1 MKKKSFLVEI
11 AAALEKQDTFMKKNG
26 LAVLIG
32 FCVQFLPA
40 KTAPFKLGVENI
52 SQQMITWLADRRI
65 GLITNQTGRTQTGK
79 FTVDILRDHGIAVQA
94 LLVPEHGING
104 TVLAERDVHDAMDT
118 TRSLPIISLY
128 GNGTGKHFS
137 DEVTKNIDAF
147 VFDIQDSGMRHYT
160 YISTLF
166 YAIEACARHNK
177 SLVVLDRPNPLGRVV
192 EGPLVDAH
200 LKSFIAVAPIPLR
213 HGMTVGELAHYF
225 NKSCFNNK
233 ANVRVVP
240 MSGYQ
245 DKKQQMEKCALNLS
259 PNIQTLDACYGY
271 SFLGLLGEI
280 RPFDVG
286 IATQWAFQCIMLP
299 KDLNVSSTFWAT
311 LRISL
316 AKHSIASTDFTYYS
330 TRKKKQMVGLRIV
343 INNIQA
349 VSTCTLLADIITN
362 ARNHAIPLTFSKAFD
377 TAIGSKLAR
386 PSFENPKAWAC
397 FMQSTK
403 DAVRKFCK
411 QTQNAY
417 IYKPAPTC
425 IAQQ

>member
-1 MKKKSFLVEI
+1 
-11 AAALEKQDTFMKKNG
+11 MKKNG
-26 LAVLIG
+26 LALLIG
-32 FCVQFLPA
+32 FCVNFLPA
-40 KTAPFKLGVENI
+40 KTVPFKLGVENI
-52 SQQMITWLADRRI
+52 SQPIIALLTDRRV
-65 GLITNQTGRTQTGK
+65 GLITNQTGRTQTGRQ
-79 FTVDILRDHGIAVQA
+79 TVDILRDHGLVVQA

-104 TVLAERDVHDAMDT
+104 TVLAERDVHDAIDT

-166 YAIEACARHNK
+166 YAIAACARHNK
-177 SLVVLDRPNPLGRVV
+177 SLVVLDRPNPLGRII

-225 NKSCFNNK
+225 NNACFNKK
-233 ANVRVVP
+233 ASIKVVP
-240 MSGYQ
+240 MAGYQ
-245 DKKQQMEKCALNLS
+245 DKKEHLKKCALNLS

-299 KDLNVSSTFWAT
+299 QELKVPATFWAT

-316 AKHSIASTDFTYYS
+316 AKHSIVSTEFSYYS
-330 TRKKKQMVGLRIV
+330 TRKKKQMVGLRIA
-343 INNIQA
+343 INNIRS

-362 ARNHAIPLTFSKAFD
+362 ARNHAIPLSFSKAFD
-377 TAIGSKLAR
+377 TAIGSSLAR
-386 PSFENPKAWAC
+386 PSLENPKVWPC
-397 FMQSTK
+397 FMLATT
-403 DAVRKFCK
+403 DAVKRFCK
-411 QTQNAY
+411 QAQDSY
-417 IYKPAPTC
+417 IYKPIPTC
-425 IAQQ
+425 ISYH

>member
-1 MKKKSFLVEI
+1 
-11 AAALEKQDTFMKKNG
+11 MKKNG

-32 FCVQFLPA
+32 FCVHFLPA
-40 KTAPFKLGVENI
+40 KTVPFKLGVENI
-52 SQQMITWLADRRI
+52 SQPMISWLTDRRV
-65 GLITNQTGRTQTGK
+65 GLITNQTGRTQKGRQ
-79 FTVDILRDHGIAVQA
+79 TVDILRDHGIAVQA

-104 TVLAERDVHDAMDT
+104 TVLAERDVHDAMDP

-137 DEVTKNIDAF
+137 DEATKNIDAF

-166 YAIEACARHNK
+166 YAIEACVRHSK

-225 NKSCFNNK
+225 NGSCFNKK
-233 ANVRVVP
+233 ASINVVP
-240 MSGYQ
+240 MVGYQ
-245 DKKQQMEKCALNLS
+245 DKKQHLKKCALNLS

-299 KDLNVSSTFWAT
+299 KDLKVSSTFWST
-311 LRISL
+311 LRLSL
-316 AKHSIASTDFTYYS
+316 AKQSIASTDFTYYS
-330 TRKKKQMVGLRIV
+330 IRKKKQMVGLRIA
-343 INNIQA
+343 INNIHA
-349 VSTCTLLADIITN
+349 ISTCTLLADIITN
-362 ARNHAIPLTFSKAFD
+362 ARNYGIPLSFSKAFD
-377 TAIGSKLAR
+377 TAIGSNLAR
-386 PSFENPKAWAC
+386 PSFENPKAWSC
-397 FMQSTK
+397 FMQSTT
-403 DAVRKFCK
+403 DAVKIFCK
-411 QTQNAY
+411 QAQDAY
-417 IYKPAPTC
+417 IYKPVPTG
-425 IAQQ
+425 IAAR